1 MYKAINKKLY
11 SKHNAFDIQ
20 NNDSKSQFMKQT

>member
-11 SKHNAFDIQ
+11 SKLNAFDIQ
-20 NNDSKSQFMKQT
+20 NNDSKSQFIKQT